1 MLNWRTILQME
12 WAMTYRG
19 YLFRFN
25 EVIIVLCAE
34 LNLTSNYGFIK
45 DEIFLFKMRFFP
57 FYTQISNWK
66 VSRSE
71 TYVLCTYVL
80 RICTKSETKHDR
92 HDGMYVP
99 LEKTYINQ

>member
-19 YLFRFN
+19 YLFKFN

-45 DEIFLFKMRFFP
+45 DKIFLFKMRGFFP
-57 FYTQISNWK
+57 ST
-66 VSRSE
+66 
-71 TYVLCTYVL
+71 L
-80 RICTKSETKHDR
+80 RFLIGRLVVQKH
-92 HDGMYVP
+92 MYFVR
-99 LEKTYINQ
+99 TSMY